1 MDVYTKAPKGGLNG
15 SDDIGCAHEQ
25 GKWPGL
31 HPVTAEVRA
40 PSTLACAE
48 CRSSCVVG
56 PQVDLWLCGPAKPDG
71 KGTHGSCTDDS
82 PCLWNVVTDPQERH
96 EVAASNPAVVASMK
110 ARLAELRKGFAPDA
124 DFNQTGDFCAAAKAN
139 NGFCSPWVQ
148 TKTDDTTCTSDEDCQ
163 LNGICRGGA
172 CHCNPGWTGAACALL
187 DRRPPASKAAAAVYG
202 MHPNVTSWG
211 GNALLDNKTGLHHL
225 FVTEIAGPN
234 GTSCGLI
241 SWGSHSTIIHA
252 VSTQGIEGPYEKK
265 AVAVGHGMSI
275 ACQTHD
281 G

>member
-1 MDVYTKAPKGGLNG
+1 M
-15 SDDIGCAHEQ
+15 
-25 GKWPGL
+25 
-31 HPVTAEVRA
+31 
-40 PSTLACAE
+40 
-48 CRSSCVVG
+48 
-56 PQVDLWLCGPAKPDG
+56 DLWLCGPAKPDG

-148 TKTDDTTCTSDEDCQ
+148 TKTDDDTEASCTSDEDCQ
-163 LNGICRGGA
+163 LNGICSGGA

-202 MHPNVTSWG
+202 MHPNVVRAAFCYSNIPPRLILSFSPCSSEASRSYRCTDIVGWQR
-211 GNALLDNKTGLHHL
+211 T
-225 FVTEIAGPN
+225 AGQQDWASP
-234 GTSCGLI
+234 SVR
-241 SWGSHSTIIHA
+241 H
-252 VSTQGIEGPYEKK
+252 
-265 AVAVGHGMSI
+265 
-275 ACQTHD
+275 
-281 G
+281 